1 MNDEQSDSVRILL
14 VEDVETDA
22 ELNKREI
29 RTTIPESTFQVVF
42 TKESFVKAL
51 EVFQPHVIVSDYS
64 MPQFDGL
71 SALQCTIEFS
81 SITPFILCT
90 GSINEDVAVECMKR
104 GATDY
109 IIKEHIKRLGPSVV
123 NALKLRTTRIQDL
136 KRKQRE
142 ETYYSD
148 QQYLLE
154 ASHDLLLANTIEQ
167 VQSILFESITKILPD
182 SIIVLSKTNTNHS
195 VGYLV
200 DIYGIQPFLAWLQKT
215 FSIHISNF
223 KVPLG
228 KETLNDLIYNQGRLV
243 HIKNSLYTFMNRM
256 LPEKTCQMIEK
267 KLSISFIYHIGLSS
281 NNEYQGGITIM
292 QKEPLEES
300 KTKLVEIIIKQASV
314 AYEKIS
320 AIEGLRKQQNRL
332 ESLLKL
338 VQMKTKSVQEFL
350 DQSLMEV
357 IEVTQ
362 SRVGFLIRF
371 CEDEN
376 KVKLLCY
383 SENIVHEYQI
393 HDFQNPPP
401 FFFQDLCNAAK
412 EKKEPF
418 QIDVFIF
425 PTASKDSI
433 KAKKSLHN
441 LLVIPVI
448 ESEKV
453 CSLLAVGERLEPYTT
468 TDFKQA
474 TLMFD
479 SVWKWVKQKEADQN
493 LFQRKEQLR
502 NILEL
507 SPISTI
513 RCNAKGLYIESN
525 RSLKRLLGLDTE
537 EEPKNIECFSLFHF
551 TKKELQDLLLNGF
564 IHIEK
569 RIDLKSWHYLSDL
582 PSVGSDLLDLDIMCK
597 KIYIDPESDIHE
609 YILQVQDISE
619 RKQVE
624 RAKTEFINA
633 VSHEMRTP
641 LTSIKQ
647 SMSLM
652 KDTLTQHIDESQL
665 SLFDI
670 ALRNTDRLTTLIQ
683 NMLDFQKLNSYQMFF
698 HKKFDSINDLI
709 QRVLK
714 DFQMIKKNKEIDIFF
729 HLEEDLPLVYM
740 DTEKISQVIM
750 NLVDNAFKFTDAGS
764 ITVSTQK
771 IEQEQQVKISVE
783 DTGIGIDKESIQ
795 KLPIP
800 FFQVTQVGMKK
811 TEGSGLGLPICKKIL
826 LHHGTDFFVEST
838 PGKGSIF
845 SFYLSYKLEEN
856 E

>member
-71 SALQCTIEFS
+71 TALQCALEFN

-136 KRKQRE
+136 KRQQRE

-167 VQSILFESITKILPD
+167 VQSILFENITKILPD
-182 SIIVLSKTNTNHS
+182 SIIVLSKADIHRGF
-195 VGYLV
+195 GYLV
-200 DIYGIQPFLAWLQKT
+200 DIYGIQPFLMWLQKT
-215 FSIHISNF
+215 FSINISNF

-228 KETLNDLIYNQGRLV
+228 RETLDDMIYNQGRLV
-243 HIKNSLYTFMNRM
+243 QIKNGLYTFMNRI
-256 LPEKTCQMIEK
+256 LPEKTCQVIEE
-267 KLSISFIYHIGLSS
+267 KLSIPFIYHIGLSS
-281 NNEYQGGITIM
+281 NSEYKGGITIM
-292 QKEPLEES
+292 QKDPLEET
-300 KTKLVEIIIKQASV
+300 KTKLVEIIIKQSSV

-350 DQSLMEV
+350 DQSLVEV

-362 SRVGFLIRF
+362 SQVGFLIRF
-371 CEDEN
+371 SEDEEN
-376 KVKLLCY
+376 VQLLSY
-383 SENIVHEYQI
+383 SKNLIDEFKIL
-393 HDFQNPPP
+393 DFQNPPQL
-401 FFFQDLCNAAK
+401 FFQDLWNAAK

-418 QIDVFIF
+418 QIDVFFF
-425 PTASKDSI
+425 PSASRDSI
-433 KAKKSLHN
+433 NAKSSIHH
-441 LLVIPVI
+441 LLVIPII
-448 ESEKV
+448 ESDRV
-453 CSLLAVGERLEPYTT
+453 CSLLAIGERLNPYTT
-468 TDFKQA
+468 ADFKQA

-479 SVWKWVKQKEADQN
+479 SVWKWMKQKEADQD
-493 LFQRKEQLR
+493 LFHRKEQLR

-551 TKKELQDLLLNGF
+551 TKNELQDLLLHGF
-564 IHIEK
+564 VHIEK
-569 RIDLKSWHYLSDL
+569 RIDIKSWLYLSDL
-582 PSVGSDLLDLDIMCK
+582 HTNSDDLLDLDIMCK
-597 KIYIDPESDIHE
+597 KIQIDPDKDTHE

-619 RKQVE
+619 RKQLE

-647 SMSLM
+647 SMSLI
-652 KDTLTQHIDESQL
+652 KETLTQHIDENQL

-698 HKKFDSINDLI
+698 HKKFDSINDII

-714 DFQMIKKNKEIDIFF
+714 DFQMMKKNKEIDIYL

-771 IEQEQQVKISVE
+771 MEQEQQVKVSVE

-795 KLPIP
+795 KLSIP
-800 FFQVTQVGMKK
+800 FFQVTQIGMKK

-826 LHHGTDFFVEST
+826 YNHGTDFFVEST

-845 SFYLSYKLEEN
+845 SFYLSYKSGEN